1 MQTQTFSKVRR
12 LTESGVLLAVAFVLS
27 VIKIIEMPFGGSV
40 TLGCMF
46 PIVLL
51 AYRFGTGWGLL
62 SAAAFSLLQLLTGLN
77 NLSHATSWQAAV
89 AIVLLD
95 YIVAFAVL
103 GLGGVFRKV
112 LRNQNTALLC
122 GVVLCCLLRY
132 VCHVISGCTVW
143 AGVSIP
149 TSEGLLYSLSYNAA
163 YMVPETLIAAGAAWY
178 LGSVLDFRGNTLKRL
193 SGAARGGWLDAVGLL
208 AAVAAVVTDA
218 VILFAALQGEDDFD
232 ITRMADANWWLLGG
246 ILAAGAV
253 IFAVCKLVAVRLR
266 KKA

>member
-1 MQTQTFSKVRR
+1 MQTFSKVRR

-27 VIKIIEMPFGGSV
+27 VVKIIEMPFGGSV

-51 AYRFGTGWGLL
+51 SYRFGTGTGLL

-77 NLSHATSWQAAV
+77 SLSYATSWQAAV

-95 YIVAFAVL
+95 YVVAFAVL
-103 GLGGVFRKV
+103 GLGGIFRKV
-112 LRNQNTALLC
+112 LHGQNTALLC
-122 GVVLCCLLRY
+122 GVVVTCLLRY

-193 SGAARGGWLDAVGLL
+193 SGATRGGWLDAVGLL
-208 AAVAAVVTDA
+208 GAVAAVVADA
-218 VILFAALQGEDDFD
+218 VILFASLQSEDGFD
-232 ITRMADANWWLLGG
+232 ITRMADADWWLLGG
-246 ILAAGAV
+246 ILAGGIAL
-253 IFAVCKLVAVRLR
+253 FAVCKLIAVRLR
-266 KKA
+266 KKV